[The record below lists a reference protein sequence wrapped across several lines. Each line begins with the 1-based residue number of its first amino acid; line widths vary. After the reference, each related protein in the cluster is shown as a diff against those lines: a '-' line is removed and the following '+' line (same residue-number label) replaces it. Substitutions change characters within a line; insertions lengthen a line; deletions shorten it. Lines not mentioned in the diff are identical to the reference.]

1 MTIRTIL
8 VSLDGSESSPA
19 TLNAA
24 FGIAKRFGVHVDVL
38 HVRPDSLAGVPA
50 IGEGMS
56 GSMADRISVKAERQA
71 GDRAQRAHAL
81 FEEICQAHG
90 VPVIGEDMASDTLSA
105 TWIER
110 VGRKHMVMKRLGRVH
125 DLIVLGQPSN
135 PKAMTESLTVNAL
148 FETGRPVLVVPPTVA
163 DKIGRRIAVAWNGSA
178 ECARALGGAT
188 NFFTD
193 ADTVVILTAHGDE
206 TPVSVVTE
214 LQTYLR
220 HHGIKAETRIF
231 ANLGRRHL
239 DGRTLLAECAENGAD
254 MLVLGGT
261 QIGPLKELMLGS
273 TTRHVLEA
281 AQIPL
286 LIGH

>member
-19 TLNAA
+19 TLNTA
-24 FGIAKRFGVHVDVL
+24 FGIAKRFGIHVDVL

-56 GSMADRISVKAERQA
+56 GSMADRISVKTERQA
-71 GDRAQRAHAL
+71 VERAQRAHVL
-81 FEEICQAHG
+81 FDETCQALG
-90 VPVIGEDMASDTLSA
+90 VSVVSEDTEPDGLSA
-105 TWIER
+105 SWIER

-148 FETGRPVLVVPPTVA
+148 FETGRPVLVVPPKVA
-163 DKIGRRIAVAWNGSA
+163 DRIGRRIAVAWNGSA

-188 NFFTD
+188 NFFTG

-206 TPVSVVTE
+206 TPVSVVPE
-214 LQTYLR
+214 LETYLT

-239 DGRTLLAECAENGAD
+239 DGPTLLAECAESGAD

-261 QIGPLKELMLGS
+261 QIGPLKDLMLGGN
-273 TTRHVLEA
+273 TRHVLEA
-281 AQIPL
+281 AKIPL